1 MNEKIK
7 AFEYI
12 ISLLVDWLMELTD
25 VDEETAPVVVRI
37 FEQ

>member
-25 VDEETAPVVVRI
+25 VDEETA
-37 FEQ
+37 